1 MKQMGDKTDAE
12 GELHHKLGISYH
24 EIGEYK
30 KAIKHLNE
38 GLALAE
44 DSGDKSYE
52 GTAYRNLGAC
62 FRSLGQYD
70 DAISHSQKGLKIAK
84 EIGDKRGEGAAY
96 RNLGVCYECLGQYN
110 DAISH
115 LQKGLKIAKEI
126 GDKSGEGAANRNL
139 GVWYQSLGQCDQAIS
154 HLQKGLKI
162 ANGIGD
168 ESGEGTAYRNIG
180 VCSQSIGQYDDAIS
194 LSQKGLKIAKQIGD
208 RSGEGAAYQ
217 NLGVCYQSLG
227 QYHDAISHLQKG
239 LKIAKE
245 IGDKRGEG
253 AAYQNLGVCYK
264 SLGQYDDA
272 ISHLQKGLKIAK
284 EIGDK
289 GVEGAAYQNLGVS
302 YQCLGQYDDA
312 ISHLQKGLKIA
323 KEIGDKSGE
332 GTAYRNLGVCCQSI
346 GQYDDAISHSQKG
359 LKIAKQIG
367 DRSGEGA
374 AYQNLGVCYQ
384 SLGQYDDAISHL
396 QKGLKIAK
404 EIGDQRGEGAA
415 YQNLGVCYQSL
426 GQYEDANSHLQKGL
440 KIAKEIG
447 DKSGEGVAYHNLGL
461 CHQSL
466 GQFDKGISHPRQ
478 GLSVANNIGNK
489 SGERAAYNNLGAMH
503 GSVQE
508 DETAE
513 RMFRKSVSCFIELFN
528 NAPNLD
534 ADRVSFID
542 TFKHTSD
549 KLIDILV
556 CQGKTD
562 EALIVAEECRAMSLK
577 YMMNS
582 GNFVPNSSHP
592 DQLNLQEIREMSKSL
607 DRGGVTFFALSQ
619 SEICTWIIQ
628 GNGQIGLF
636 KTQIGEELGKV
647 NCLKILVNQLMTPV
661 HEVKVGC
668 VDSFL
673 TEGETTGAML
683 QRILDGDARFGLR
696 TLVQILFEL
705 LKLENKPVRCD
716 DRSLSFLP
724 PELSRPTEEERKPA
738 PPQLETIFTHVCK
751 PSRSARAERSPIY
764 PGAEDLQEQG
774 TSEMATDQGNRETRT
789 EIPQTEELLHVLL
802 AFLYKLLLYPVRQHI
817 AGSQVVIVP
826 DGPLALVPFAAL
838 VDENGRYV
846 AESGARIRL
855 VPSLATG
862 DVISKRPRNP
872 IRKALIIGDPH
883 VGEIVKDGKIIPV
896 PRIPSAVKEAQL
908 IGRILR
914 CKPLTGRKATK
925 DEFLRNVESADLI
938 HIAAHGDAER
948 GEILL
953 AAPSGTGEDQAVPVD
968 DVMLKMSD
976 LETKRIQAQLV
987 VLSSSYSARG
997 KVQGEGV
1004 VGMARAFL
1012 GAGARAVL
1020 AALWAVDDSVIYPMM
1035 GIFYGG
1041 LLDGKS
1047 ASEALSD
1054 AMKVVRESQEVLR
1067 HPRFWAPFI
1076 LLGDDVRPL
1085 GEQGCNIQTTAGV
1098 SCKWASGHRKQKRP
1112 SSTLMR
1118 LNWRL

>member
-1 MKQMGDKTDAE
+1 MGASIKKKNHKNLPASCASKQKYDQEPGTPANEKTISNLQKELSIMKQMGDKTDAE

-62 FRSLGQYD
+62 YRSLGQYD

-96 RNLGVCYECLGQYN
+96 RNLGVCYECLGQYD

-139 GVWYQSLGQCDQAIS
+139 GVGYQSLGQYDQAIS

-227 QYHDAISHLQKG
+227 QYDDAISHLQKG

-264 SLGQYDDA
+264 SLGQYDEA

-289 GVEGAAYQNLGVS
+289 
-302 YQCLGQYDDA
+302 
-312 ISHLQKGLKIA
+312 
-323 KEIGDKSGE
+323 
-332 GTAYRNLGVCCQSI
+332 
-346 GQYDDAISHSQKG
+346 
-359 LKIAKQIG
+359 
-367 DRSGEGA
+367 
-374 AYQNLGVCYQ
+374 
-384 SLGQYDDAISHL
+384 
-396 QKGLKIAK
+396 
-404 EIGDQRGEGAA
+404 RGEGAA

-426 GQYEDANSHLQKGL
+426 GQYEDAISHLQKGL

-508 DETAE
+508 DEMAE
-513 RMFRKSVSCFIELFN
+513 HMFRNSVSCFIELFN

-607 DRGGVTFFALSQ
+607 DRGGVIFFALSQ

-705 LKLENKPVRCD
+705 VKLENKPVRCD

-872 IRKALIIGDPH
+872 IRKALIIGDPY
-883 VGEIVKDGKIIPV
+883 VGKIVEDGKIIPV
-896 PRIPSAVKEAQL
+896 PRIPTAVKEAKL

-925 DEFLRNVESADLI
+925 DEFLRNVESA
-938 HIAAHGDAER
+938 G
-948 GEILL
+948 
-953 AAPSGTGEDQAVPVD
+953 P
-968 DVMLKMSD
+968 
-976 LETKRIQAQLV
+976 
-987 VLSSSYSARG
+987 LSSSW
-997 KVQGEGV
+997 ET
-1004 VGMARAFL
+1004 M
-1012 GAGARAVL
+1012 
-1020 AALWAVDDSVIYPMM
+1020 
-1035 GIFYGG
+1035 
-1041 LLDGKS
+1041 
-1047 ASEALSD
+1047 
-1054 AMKVVRESQEVLR
+1054 
-1067 HPRFWAPFI
+1067 
-1076 LLGDDVRPL
+1076 
-1085 GEQGCNIQTTAGV
+1085 
-1098 SCKWASGHRKQKRP
+1098 
-1112 SSTLMR
+1112 
-1118 LNWRL
+1118 